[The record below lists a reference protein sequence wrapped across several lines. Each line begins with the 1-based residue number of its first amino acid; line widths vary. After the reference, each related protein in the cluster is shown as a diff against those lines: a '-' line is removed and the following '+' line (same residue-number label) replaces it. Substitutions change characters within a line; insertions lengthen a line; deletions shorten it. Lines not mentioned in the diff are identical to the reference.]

1 MGNPAGGGLSVHIV
15 WFIAG
20 AALLVFTLADAVG
33 TLVTTRNRTGRYWP
47 TNFFYHHSW
56 SLWRQVGKRA
66 RNDDRRE
73 NLLTG
78 YGPVSLLLILAMW
91 VALEILAWSFVW
103 YGMSDSFNDLHT
115 HLDALYFSGVNFFTV
130 GFGDIVAVHGGAR
143 VLTVFAAFT
152 GVTTMA
158 LVVGFLPTLYGAYS
172 ERERQLLLLDD
183 VSGTEVSA
191 VGIIQAHR
199 AGADLSRLG
208 PLFDEWER
216 WAAGV
221 METHTSYRMLVLF
234 RSRRTGQSWLTALGL
249 LTETSAIVLA
259 CLPDAPLRE
268 AARCYRRMTE
278 LLDAL
283 VTVSPAERKLMWLEP
298 YELDDFQESYA
309 RLEASGLTL
318 RPFDEA
324 WPAMQQLRDG
334 YYRPLAALFSLL
346 LPPRQFL
353 NPQVR
358 FPAFLGEMEAEL
370 EGRGDEPGDAS

>member
-1 MGNPAGGGLSVHIV
+1 
-15 WFIAG
+15 
-20 AALLVFTLADAVG
+20 
-33 TLVTTRNRTGRYWP
+33 
-47 TNFFYHHSW
+47 
-56 SLWRQVGKRA
+56 
-66 RNDDRRE
+66 
-73 NLLTG
+73 
-78 YGPVSLLLILAMW
+78 MW
-91 VALEILAWSFVW
+91 VTLEILAWSFIW
-103 YGMSDSFNDLHT
+103 YGMSDAFNGIHT

-130 GFGDIVAVHGGAR
+130 GFGDIVAVREGAR
-143 VLTVFAAFT
+143 VFTVVAAFT

-183 VSGTEVSA
+183 VSGTEVTA
-191 VGIIQAHR
+191 AGIIQAYR
-199 AGADLSRLG
+199 AGTDLSRLG

-234 RSRRTGQSWLTALGL
+234 RSRRTGQSWLTATAL

-283 VTVSPAERKLMWLEP
+283 VVVSPAERKLMWLEP
-298 YELDDFQESYA
+298 YELDDFQESYS
-309 RLEASGLTL
+309 RLATTGLAL

-324 WPAMQQLRDG
+324 WPAMQELRDG

-358 FPAFLGEMEAEL
+358 FPALLSRMEAEL
-370 EGRGDEPGDAS
+370 ERRSEEPGERG